1 MRFLA
6 FILFLCICGPV
17 RAELFEAAGRIEN
30 AATEGTCS
38 ASLIAPD
45 VIVTAAHCVLE
56 GDLDSLFFRLGKP
69 EGSKPIVIDRIV
81 VHPLYESFK
90 SQKIRRLRF
99 DIALA
104 RLSTPVAR
112 TDALPLALGND
123 ATLGEGLF
131 VVSWPRGSGPRPR
144 QRRCVV
150 IEGQVPAVVTL
161 GCRVRGGESG
171 APLLRLTENGAE
183 LVAVINSRSEMS
195 GKSVALASDARRR
208 VLPLLERLRAP

>member
-1 MRFLA
+1 MRFLV
-6 FILFLCICGPV
+6 FIFLLCLCGPV
-17 RAELFEAAGRIEN
+17 WAELFEAAGRIEN

-45 VIVTAAHCVLE
+45 VIVTAAHCVSEEDLE
-56 GDLDSLFFRLGKP
+56 NLFFRLGKP
-69 EGSKPIVIDRIV
+69 EGSEPILIDRIV

-90 SQKIRRLRF
+90 SQRIRRLRF

-104 RLSTPVAR
+104 RLSTPVDR
-112 TDALPLALGND
+112 TDALPLALGD
-123 ATLGEGLF
+123 AAALGEGLF

-161 GCRVRGGESG
+161 GCLVRGSESG

-183 LVAVINSRSEMS
+183 LVAVINSRSELA

-208 VLPLLERLRAP
+208 VLPLLQRLRAP

>member
-6 FILFLCICGPV
+6 FILFFCICGPV

-45 VIVTAAHCVLE
+45 VIVTAAHCVSE
-56 GDLDSLFFRLGKP
+56 EDLDDLFFRLGKS
-69 EGSKPIVIDRIV
+69 EGAEPILIDRIA

-90 SQKIRRLRF
+90 SQRIRRLRF

-104 RLSTPVAR
+104 RLSKPVDR
-112 TDALPLALGND
+112 IDAMPLALGDD

-150 IEGQVPAVVTL
+150 IEGQFPAVRTL

-171 APLLRLTENGAE
+171 APLLRLTESGAE
-183 LVAVINSRSEMS
+183 LVAVITSRSELA

-208 VLPLLERLRAP
+208 VLPLLERLHAP